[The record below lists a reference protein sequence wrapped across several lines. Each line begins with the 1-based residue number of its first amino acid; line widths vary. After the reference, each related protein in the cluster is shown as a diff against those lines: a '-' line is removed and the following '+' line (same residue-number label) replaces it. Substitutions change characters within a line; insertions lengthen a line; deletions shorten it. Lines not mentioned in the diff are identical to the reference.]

1 MILGKEEG
9 ERNNRKV
16 GNWREKER
24 KHKWKKEKTT
34 EKKNGKEENIKR
46 RQNEKQVYERERK
59 IIWNAKKK

>member
-1 MILGKEEG
+1 MTLGKEEG

-34 EKKNGKEENIKR
+34 EKKMEKRKILRGGKMKNRCMKE
-46 RQNEKQVYERERK
+46 NEK
-59 IIWNAKKK
+59 